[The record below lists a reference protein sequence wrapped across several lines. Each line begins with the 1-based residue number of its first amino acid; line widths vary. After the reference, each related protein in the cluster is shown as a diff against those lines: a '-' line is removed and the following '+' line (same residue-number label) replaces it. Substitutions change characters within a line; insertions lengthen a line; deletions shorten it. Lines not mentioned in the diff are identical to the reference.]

1 MASDFSKKRVAVLGA
16 GKMGGILLKALL
28 EKQLFSSKTTVAT
41 VQHEEKARNLSK
53 KLGIAVG
60 TDNRAAVR
68 NADIILVCVKPQVV
82 DQVIEQIRPSVTR
95 NQIIISVAASVP
107 TSRIERA
114 FKRAVPVVRAMPN
127 TTCVVGCGMTALCK
141 GTFAAAKHLEI
152 ASALFG
158 VVGRTV
164 VVDEKLMDAVT
175 GLSASGPAYI
185 YIILESLAEAG
196 VKVGLPRD
204 VATLLAAQ
212 TTLGAATVVLETGDH
227 PALLKD
233 AVTTPAGCTID
244 GILEL
249 EEGKLRVTLIK
260 AVVKAAQRAKE
271 LANG

>member
-1 MASDFSKKRVAVLGA
+1 MGFDLSGKRVAVLGA

-28 EKQLFSSKTTVAT
+28 EKGLLSPKATFAT
-41 VQHEEKARNLSK
+41 VQHEERARALTE

-60 TDNRAAVR
+60 TDNLAAVR
-68 NADIILVCVKPQVV
+68 NAEIVFVCVKPQVV
-82 DQVIEQIRPSVTR
+82 QEVMEQIRPNISR
-95 NQIIISVAASVP
+95 KQLFISVAASVP
-107 TSRIERA
+107 TSQIEKA
-114 FKRAVPVVRAMPN
+114 AGADVAVIRAMPN
-127 TTCVVGCGMTALCK
+127 TPCVLGVGMTALCK
-141 GTFAAAKHLEI
+141 GKFVTAEQVETAC
-152 ASALFG
+152 ALFNI
-158 VVGRTV
+158 VGKTV
-164 VVDEKLMDAVT
+164 VVDEKHMDAVT

-204 VATLLAAQ
+204 IATLLAAQ

-244 GILEL
+244 GIMEL

-271 LANG
+271 LAY